1 MNNKYLYY
9 LADLP
14 KIGNFRNKI
23 YFTYYVL
30 MEKFY
35 LKMFG
40 IFFNYVINSLKFQV
54 SVFFY
59 RHKRKKTRNKKNIK
73 G

>member
-30 MEKFY
+30 MEKFC
-35 LKMFG
+35 LKIFG
-40 IFFNYVINSLKFQV
+40 IFSIMLS
-54 SVFFY
+54 
-59 RHKRKKTRNKKNIK
+59 IP
-73 G
+73 

>member
-40 IFFNYVINSLKFQV
+40 IFFQLCYQFLKIPSF
-54 SVFFY
+54 SFFLQA
-59 RHKRKKTRNKKNIK
+59 
-73 G
+73 

>member
-1 MNNKYLYY
+1 MNNQYLYY

-23 YFTYYVL
+23 YLTYYVL
-30 MEKFY
+30 MEKFC
-35 LKMFG
+35 LKIFG
-40 IFFNYVINSLKFQV
+40 IFFNYVINSLTFQV
-54 SVFFY
+54 SVFLY
-59 RHKRKKTRNKKNIK
+59 KHKCKKTRNKKNIK

>member
-14 KIGNFRNKI
+14 KIENFRNKI
-23 YFTYYVL
+23 YFTCYVL

-54 SVFFY
+54 SVFFTGINAK
-59 RHKRKKTRNKKNIK
+59 RHEIKRT
-73 G
+73 